1 MKKTI
6 CLLLTIIIIICFTSC
21 KGNTNFEQSEI
32 NAIKKVVMSLDDY
45 LDYKITK
52 EETKAVVKEV
62 QDRLK
67 ASENIL
73 DNKTSKTTDE
83 IIRSVDLSSVQ
94 LQLCSLSLVLS
105 NITSTDSEV
114 LSIRNKL
121 AETIGERSR

>member
-67 ASENIL
+67 SSENIL